1 MRSTTV
7 YKAPRPPLLLK
18 SAPRFS
24 EVYWCDFAISNILP
38 EFDDRHP
45 VIIVRSGGKLSTP
58 HIVVPL
64 TSQDHAGDVFAHQL
78 STNPMIGQR
87 EKDSWAVCNHLYTV
101 ASERLAPVMH
111 PKHRHPVY
119 PKVGEEDM
127 RAISL
132 LVRKALR
139 TLLLAGLP
147 STSSQIGA

>member
-1 MRSTTV
+1 MTSTTV

-24 EVYWCDFAISNILP
+24 EVYWCEFAISNILP

-45 VIIVRSGGKLSTP
+45 VIVVRSGGKLSSP

-64 TSQDHAGDVFAHQL
+64 TSRDHEGDVFAHRL
-78 STNPMIGQR
+78 ATNPIVGQR

-101 ASERLAPVMH
+101 ASERLGPVMH
-111 PKHRHPVY
+111 PKHRRPVY
-119 PKVGEEDM
+119 PKVADEDM

-132 LVRKALR
+132 LVRGALKAL
-139 TLLLAGLP
+139 LFAGLP
-147 STSSQIGA
+147 PRQA